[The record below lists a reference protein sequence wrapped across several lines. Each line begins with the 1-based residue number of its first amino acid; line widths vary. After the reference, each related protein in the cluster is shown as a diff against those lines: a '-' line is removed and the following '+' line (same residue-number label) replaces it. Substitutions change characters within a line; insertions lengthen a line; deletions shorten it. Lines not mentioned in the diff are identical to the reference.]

1 MKQLIVSA
9 ALILGLANLQFAR
22 SEEQPADSKTKTVI
36 KQLTKTQNKSPET
49 TEAINQLKA
58 NATAEIQS
66 AVKLY
71 VEAYNARDAKSLA
84 ALWAPDAVY
93 LSQVTGDIIRGRSA
107 LETEFAGQFQ
117 NLDQAKIEVATDSIE
132 FISPSV
138 ALESGIATVIVPDT
152 KPEKRNYNA
161 IYIRREGK
169 WLLDRVT
176 ENPEADVDTS
186 HHDKLKALDWMVGSW
201 VDRDENYTIKTDCK
215 WIGNNN
221 YLLRAFKVTSIEEN
235 DNVSGMQ
242 FIGWDANKKQIRSW
256 VFDSKGGYAEGVWSQ
271 KKDRWIVKTK
281 ATLAGGEIA
290 TSTSILKP
298 VDDDTFTWQKVNRV
312 VEGEILPN
320 IDEVFIIRE

>member
-1 MKQLIVSA
+1 MKQLIVGA
-9 ALILGLANLQFAR
+9 ALILSVANLQLAW
-22 SEEQPADSKTKTVI
+22 SENQATDSKTQTVI
-36 KQLTKTQNKSPET
+36 KQLTKSQNNSPET
-49 TEAINQLKA
+49 TDAVNQLKA
-58 NATAEIQS
+58 NATAEIQK

-71 VEAYNARDAKSLA
+71 VEAYNARNAKSLA

-93 LSQVTGDIIRGRSA
+93 VSQVTGNIITGRAA

-138 ALESGIATVIVPDT
+138 ALESGTATVIVPNT

-161 IYIRREGK
+161 IYIKREGK
-169 WLLDRVT
+169 WLIDRVT
-176 ENPEADVDTS
+176 ENPEIVIDTS
-186 HHDKLKALDWMVGSW
+186 HHDKLKALDWMIGSW
-201 VDRDENYTIKTDCK
+201 VDQDENLTIKTDCK

-221 YLLRAFKVTSIEEN
+221 YILRAFKVTSIEEN
-235 DNVSGMQ
+235 ENVSGMQ

-298 VDDDTFTWQKVNRV
+298 VDESSFTWQKVNRV
-312 VEGEILPN
+312 VAGEILPN
-320 IDEVFIIRE
+320 IDEVIIMRE